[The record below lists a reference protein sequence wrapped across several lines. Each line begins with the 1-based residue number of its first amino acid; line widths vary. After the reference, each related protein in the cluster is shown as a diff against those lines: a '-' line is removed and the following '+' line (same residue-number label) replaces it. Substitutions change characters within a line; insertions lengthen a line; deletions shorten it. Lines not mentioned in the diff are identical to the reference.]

1 MSGQRGAW
9 HSIVESVIW
18 VCVNDDSQLPF
29 KEGTRVRGEHLS
41 SMVVTMT
48 TLFVWRFYHVVC
60 FNVVV
65 TSCVDSSLD

>member
-1 MSGQRGAW
+1 VSGQRGDG
-9 HSIVESVIW
+9 IVESVIW

-48 TLFVWRFYHVVC
+48 TLFVWRF
-60 FNVVV
+60 
-65 TSCVDSSLD
+65 